1 MENSFLP
8 TAMVLKEQKVTF
20 SDMISVIH
28 HISRVSEQIR
38 LISCIKVARRLDG
51 WVFRRLVL
59 TSQLVIHFI

>member
-1 MENSFLP
+1 MWKIILSTEI
-8 TAMVLKEQKVTF
+8 VLKEQKITF

-38 LISCIKVARRLDG
+38 LISWIKVARRLDG